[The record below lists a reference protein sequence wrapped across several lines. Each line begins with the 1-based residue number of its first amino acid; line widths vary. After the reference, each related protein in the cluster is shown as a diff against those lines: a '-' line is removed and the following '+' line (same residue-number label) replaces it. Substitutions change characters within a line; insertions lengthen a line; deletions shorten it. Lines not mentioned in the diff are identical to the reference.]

1 MTAAALPPIIGVSVA
16 IKRAVGLIER
26 YAPTGLAIL
35 LVGAT
40 GTGKELFARHIHHRS
55 GRRGELVDVDCGA
68 LPRDVM
74 EGLLFGY
81 RRGAFTGAVEERA
94 GLVEAAHAGTL
105 FLDEL
110 TSLPEEGQRKLLR
123 VLECSEVRRLGETR
137 KRCLDLRFVAAVQ
150 EDVAIRLAQGTLRR
164 DLYERVSGVVIHLP
178 PLVERPEDIAPL
190 ARHFAGVQ
198 RQSLDPRAEQILEE
212 HPWPGNAR
220 ELRKVIERAGPM
232 VSNGTLPRWAVLE
245 AIALGS
251 PDAFG
256 QHRGAEVERL
266 RRLGETH
273 NCVVSKMA
281 RAEGLSRSGM
291 YARLKRSG
299 VSMAQ
304 LRKSIPCSVRP
315 MDAVVAD
322 VTPLA

>member
-1 MTAAALPPIIGVSVA
+1 MTAVALPPIIGVSVA
-16 IKRAVGLIER
+16 IRRAVGLVER
-26 YAPTGLAIL
+26 YAPTTLAIL

-68 LPRDVM
+68 LPRDM
-74 EGLLFGY
+74 IEGLLFGY

-110 TSLPEEGQRKLLR
+110 TSLPEDGQRKLLR

-137 KRCLDLRFVAAVQ
+137 KRCVDLRLVAAAQDDVPVRLVQ
-150 EDVAIRLAQGTLRR
+150 GALRR

-178 PLVERPEDIAPL
+178 PLAQRPEDVGPL
-190 ARHFAGVQ
+190 ARHFAALQ
-198 RQSLDPRAEQILEE
+198 RQALDPEAEQVLEQ
-212 HPWPGNAR
+212 HTWPGNAR

-232 VSNGTLPRWAVLE
+232 VSNGTLPRWALLE

-251 PDAFG
+251 PDSVG
-256 QHRGAEVERL
+256 QHRGVDVERL
-266 RRLGETH
+266 RQLCETH
-273 NCVVSKMA
+273 NCDVSAMA

-299 VSMAQ
+299 VSMGQ

-322 VTPLA
+322 VTPLL